1 MVRSCCSIPE
11 PETPESSQRLARIAE
26 LARALADPTRLAI
39 LERIASSSQPVCVCH
54 LTDRLPVSQ
63 PTVSHHLRILR
74 EAGLVVAE
82 RRGTWAY
89 YEATD
94 FGRAT
99 LRALSQLVL
108 EPVTR

>member
-1 MVRSCCSIPE
+1 MSVPASTHQARRVPAAERLE
-11 PETPESSQRLARIAE
+11 PLAAV
-26 LARALADPTRLAI
+26 ARALADPMRLAI
-39 LERIASSSQPVCVCH
+39 LHLIASHQEPLCVCH

-74 EAGLVVAE
+74 QAGLVTAE

-94 FGRAT
+94 RGRF
-99 LRALSQLVL
+99 ALEALDLLARS
-108 EPVTR
+108 PASR